1 MLITSTW
8 NDPSQSHPLLL
19 NTSTF
24 RELQDKR
31 TPAADVLWAFCT
43 LQHSMLIE
51 NNRKTFPFGSGPS
64 LQAALNGQKISGL
77 SISVV
82 YAPTR
87 QWPPQPPPPMQVS
100 GDALLPISLY
110 NKFSLP
116 ARKQKISLETAQQ
129 TSSLQPPGWDKPPRN
144 APLTSLCTADK
155 EQKHMD
161 AFESTQ
167 VPLFPAARSTEPLS
181 AEGTRTPQVHSIPRK
196 LLCTHQVYLCNPAEI
211 WLELAEAPSF
221 RVLGPCLFLVFAKIF
236 LRKLP
241 PRRDSPA

>member
-1 MLITSTW
+1 MLVTSTW

-82 YAPTR
+82 YAPTH
-87 QWPPQPPPPMQVS
+87 QWPPQPPLQCKSLEMHFCPYLSTINPHYPPAS
-100 GDALLPISLY
+100 RRDKFPLRLHSRHHL
-110 NKFSLP
+110 FSLLVGTNH
-116 ARKQKISLETAQQ
+116 LEE
-129 TSSLQPPGWDKPPRN
+129 PP
-144 APLTSLCTADK
+144 
-155 EQKHMD
+155 
-161 AFESTQ
+161 
-167 VPLFPAARSTEPLS
+167 
-181 AEGTRTPQVHSIPRK
+181 
-196 LLCTHQVYLCNPAEI
+196 
-211 WLELAEAPSF
+211 
-221 RVLGPCLFLVFAKIF
+221 
-236 LRKLP
+236 
-241 PRRDSPA
+241 